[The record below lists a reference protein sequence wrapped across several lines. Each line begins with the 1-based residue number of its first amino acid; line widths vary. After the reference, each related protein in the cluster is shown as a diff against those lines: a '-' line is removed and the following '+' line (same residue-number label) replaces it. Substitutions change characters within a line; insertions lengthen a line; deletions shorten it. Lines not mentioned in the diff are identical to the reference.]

1 MIPLP
6 LHKHHHAS
14 DARPGAD
21 VSVASGPYHYP
32 GGLLMP
38 AKGILDYTQA
48 KETFGHDP
56 KYDIRR
62 GLEGYIG
69 EWKES
74 KV

>member
-1 MIPLP
+1 
-6 LHKHHHAS
+6 
-14 DARPGAD
+14 
-21 VSVASGPYHYP
+21 
-32 GGLLMP
+32 MP

-48 KETFGHDP
+48 KETFGYDP

>member
-21 VSVASGPYHYP
+21 VSSGPYHYP

-48 KETFGHDP
+48 KETFGYDP